1 MKRPLPAVPAGTEM
15 ALGRLLQ
22 AIKENQEARM
32 GMRGTRVEEL
42 PSTATTA
49 DVINKV
55 NDLIRL
61 LQG

>member
-1 MKRPLPAVPAGTEM
+1 M